1 MHSTVLCNMS
11 FLSSFSSWFWR
22 KPTPVVVQE
31 VVKSIHDCNPS
42 MGDSGVESMGG
53 RITHSSPRATYERE
67 EYDDTVQYLPDNDI
81 VSPVVGIKRQRS
93 RVSNPRVTYD
103 EFADTVPYLPDND
116 QLPSNRQSVHRR
128 DREPAKYNGKSDWSD
143 YLKHFNAVSKW
154 NNWTYDEMGLQLA
167 ISLTDEAREVLSSL
181 VGQQYDFHCLV
192 DAMTRKYSPEGKE
205 SQFSLQLM
213 NRTCSPNED
222 VTSYSHAIR
231 RLATKAYPGQLLD
244 DKILVGMFIKGLPTQ
259 AMKRHV
265 YLAKP
270 STLAEAI
277 NCAVVYEAFDKP
289 SNTENS
295 DRYRKPANAGAY
307 EKIASVQ
314 NSTAQNSV
322 VGRQNNDA
330 LSTIMATLSTLTKT
344 VDELQKSVGSS
355 TRPQYQRPAN
365 YAGRVECFNC
375 RKMGHYAKDCY
386 QAKRPAQN
394 YGRGRNQGQPQG
406 QSPIQCR
413 DFSNVS
419 NTPTTQLN

>member
-1 MHSTVLCNMS
+1 MS
-11 FLSSFSSWFWR
+11 IG
-22 KPTPVVVQE
+22 P
-31 VVKSIHDCNPS
+31 
-42 MGDSGVESMGG
+42 
-53 RITHSSPRATYERE
+53 THSSNFPF
-67 EYDDTVQYLPDNDI
+67 LPTARRQGRDRNKGGLVDSGDLFLDAADNIFKVSRPI
-81 VSPVVGIKRQRS
+81 VSRQ
-93 RVSNPRVTYD
+93 
-103 EFADTVPYLPDND
+103 L
-116 QLPSNRQSVHRR
+116 
-128 DREPAKYNGKSDWSD
+128 
-143 YLKHFNAVSKW
+143 
-154 NNWTYDEMGLQLA
+154 
-167 ISLTDEAREVLSSL
+167 
-181 VGQQYDFHCLV
+181 
-192 DAMTRKYSPEGKE
+192 
-205 SQFSLQLM
+205 

-244 DKILVGMFIKGLPTQ
+244 DKILVDMFIKGLPTQ